1 MNVQDSPVI
10 YIVEDDPSVR
20 NGLIRLMRSAELTA
34 RGYADAESFLE
45 DIDAAAQGCVLLDMA
60 LPRVS
65 GLETQALLNARFID
79 IPVIVISAHD
89 EEETQARAMELGA
102 RLFMRKPIDD
112 VALLDAIAQTLS
124 GESVKRAGQ

>member
-20 NGLIRLMRSAELTA
+20 NGLIRLMRSADLTA

-45 DIDAAAQGCVLLDMA
+45 DIDAGAQGCVLLDIA
-60 LPRVS
+60 LPRAS
-65 GLETQALLNARFID
+65 GLDTKALLNARFID
-79 IPVIVISAHD
+79 IPVIIISAHD

-102 RLFMRKPIDD
+102 RLFMRKPVDD
-112 VALLDAIAQTLS
+112 VALLDAITQTLS
-124 GESVKRAGQ
+124 GESAKRAGQ